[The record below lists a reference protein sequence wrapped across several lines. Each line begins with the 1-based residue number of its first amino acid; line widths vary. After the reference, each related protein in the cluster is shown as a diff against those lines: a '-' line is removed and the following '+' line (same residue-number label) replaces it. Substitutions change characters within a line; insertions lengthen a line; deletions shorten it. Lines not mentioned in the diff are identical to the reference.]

1 MTFSIT
7 GMCERTAMAGVAI
20 TTSSI
25 SVGSRCPWVRAGA
38 GAVATQNVT
47 DPSIGNEMLDL
58 MAQGLDAPTALA
70 SVMDDRPFAQYRQVT
85 AVDLKG
91 NIAERTGSEILGTH
105 AVSEGDFC
113 VAAGNLL
120 STTAVPPAIT
130 RAFAEHS
137 TVHLA
142 ERLLRSLEAGVAAGG
157 EEGPTHS
164 AALLVAD
171 QQSWPLVDLRV
182 DWSEDPIAEL
192 RELWSRYEPQM
203 IDYLNRALN
212 PSAAPSYG
220 VPGDP

>member
-1 MTFSIT
+1 MTISIA
-7 GMCERTAMAGVAI
+7 GVCSRTKMAGVAI

-25 SVGSRCPWVRAGA
+25 SVGSRCPWARAGA
-38 GAVATQNVT
+38 GAVATQNIT
-47 DPSIGNEMLDL
+47 DPSIGNEILDL
-58 MAQGLDAPTALA
+58 LEGGVSAPDAV
-70 SVMDDRPFAQYRQVT
+70 SKVMTERPHAEYRQVT
-85 AVDLKG
+85 AVDLHG
-91 NIAERTGSEILGTH
+91 RVAHRTGAKILGTH

-120 STTAVPPAIT
+120 STTEVPGAMT
-130 RAFAEHS
+130 DSFATHAS
-137 TVHLA
+137 LHLA
-142 ERLLRSLEAGVAAGG
+142 DRLLCALEAGVHAGG

-182 DWSEDPIAEL
+182 DWSEDPIVEL